1 MGIKEDI
8 KILLVKEHLSIPELA
23 RKASEVSGKKYTSD
37 GIYKKL
43 NNRTMKYE
51 EAQFLGNILG
61 YKLEFVKK

>member
-8 KILLVKEHLSIPELA
+8 KILLVKENLSVPELA
-23 RKASEVSGKKYTSD
+23 KRAGEFSGKKYTAD

-51 EAQFLGNILG
+51 EAQFLADVLG